1 MSGIEKIIKELKTEL
16 KNLYQDRLEKIILY
30 GSYARGEETTESD
43 IDIAVVLSGNVKK
56 GEEIDRIIDIITD
69 INLKYDVL
77 ISIYPVSKDDYE
89 HLNSPILKNMRRE
102 GAVA

>member
-16 KNLYQDRLEKIILY
+16 KNFYGDRLEEIILY
-30 GSYARGEETTESD
+30 GSYARGEETPESD
-43 IDIAVVLSGNVKK
+43 IDIAVVLSGDVKK
-56 GEEIDRIIDIITD
+56 GEEIDCMIDIITD

-77 ISIYPVSKDDYE
+77 ISIYPVSKDDYL
-89 HLNSPILKNMRRE
+89 HLNSPILKNMRSE